1 MNLGPFALPEG
12 LVALFVL
19 MLSWLLA
26 LRLVMAQKRRR
37 DVIVTLSWNALVIG
51 LFVARLIF
59 LFRFH
64 ELYASPLAYLDI
76 RDGGWHVES
85 GVLAGLGYLLTQ
97 LARRRLLFK
106 PLLRA
111 GLLTLI
117 IAAPLTWWWHAQEAG
132 DLPDMQATE
141 LDGTPVSL
149 ASFKGKPVVINVWA
163 SWCPPCRREMPV
175 LIDAQQRYPH
185 VTILLLNQGEH
196 PDSVSEYLR
205 GMSASTEHVLLD
217 PAANIS
223 NALNVVGLPTTLF
236 FDANGKLISKR
247 MGEFSKAS
255 LHAYLRQLSP
265 DSTTPAVKNSSIDKR

>member
-26 LRLVMAQKRRR
+26 LRLVLAQKRRR

-106 PLLRA
+106 PVLRA

-117 IAAPLTWWWHAQEAG
+117 IAAPLTWWHAQEAV
-132 DLPDMQATE
+132 DLPDMQATA

-149 ASFKGKPVVINVWA
+149 ASFKGKPVVINV
-163 SWCPPCRREMPV
+163 
-175 LIDAQQRYPH
+175 
-185 VTILLLNQGEH
+185 
-196 PDSVSEYLR
+196 
-205 GMSASTEHVLLD
+205 
-217 PAANIS
+217 
-223 NALNVVGLPTTLF
+223 
-236 FDANGKLISKR
+236 
-247 MGEFSKAS
+247 
-255 LHAYLRQLSP
+255 
-265 DSTTPAVKNSSIDKR
+265 